1 MTVVKIL
8 LKLVLA
14 SLLTLVCV
22 QYFVSK
28 HYNYA
33 YPSVFKG
40 KYLYNPY
47 DSLKKHWWKSNFH
60 AHSIAWHHLPNG
72 HQSPKKIIAHYKKDL
87 KYDIACLSNYE
98 KRTHYL
104 PPSDPHYIPV
114 YEHGYNIGK
123 VHQLVFGRDPIV
135 YYDIALFQTLDNKQY
150 IINEEKQDSDIVV
163 VAHPE
168 VRDAYSRTDMEKL
181 SGYDMLEVLNNKK
194 IATRSWD
201 EALSSGKP
209 AWIIADDDCHD
220 ISKPGETGV
229 SWTMV
234 NAETKKCK
242 DVMEALR
249 CGRSYGVKGS
259 DGVNDHYLKQ
269 VTVKDTV
276 VTFVVDDTATEIKL
290 FGQNG
295 ILRKAECN
303 TDSISYTFKP
313 TDTYIRAV
321 AEFPSQEL
329 YLNAIIRY
337 DGKHIPHNNNTA
349 SVNFWRTLRIRAVI
363 IAIWIF
369 GMTVVVI
376 PSIPV
381 TLSYFFRK
389 RRARELSLILVHQ
402 SGI

>member
-8 LKLVLA
+8 FKLVLGVV
-14 SLLTLVCV
+14 LTVICA
-22 QYFVSK
+22 QYFMSK
-28 HYNYA
+28 HYNFA

-40 KYLYNPY
+40 SHLYNPY
-47 DSLKKHWWKSNFH
+47 ETLQKHWWKSNFH
-60 AHSIAWHHLPNG
+60 AHSVVWHHLSNG
-72 HQSPKKIIAHYKKDL
+72 HQSPKKIVSHYKKDL
-87 KYDIACLSNYE
+87 KYDIACVSNYE
-98 KRTHYL
+98 KRTHYWRFDS
-104 PPSDPHYIPV
+104 PQYIPV

-123 VHQLVFGRDPIV
+123 AHQLVFGKDPIV
-135 YYDIALFQTLDNKQY
+135 YYDISLFQTLDNKQY
-150 IINEEKQDSDIVV
+150 IINQEKQDSDIVV
-163 VAHPE
+163 IAHPE
-168 VRDAYSRTDMEKL
+168 LRDAYSRSDMEKL
-181 SGYDMLEVLNNKK
+181 SGYDMLEVLNNRK
-194 IATRSWD
+194 IATQAWD

-220 ISKPGETGV
+220 ISKPDETGV

-234 NAETKKCK
+234 NADTKKCN
-242 DVMEALR
+242 DVMDALR
-249 CGRSYGVKGS
+249 SGRSYGVKGS

-295 ILRKAECN
+295 ILRKTQCN

-321 AEFPSQEL
+321 VEFPSQEL
-329 YLNAIIRY
+329 YLNPIIRY
-337 DGKHIPHNNNTA
+337 DGEHIPHNTNTA
-349 SVNFWRTLRIRAVI
+349 SVNFWRTLRIRTEI
-363 IAIWIF
+363 IAIWML
-369 GMTVVVI
+369 GMTVVVN